1 MVLACGWAA
10 AVDAAA
16 RLARSPG
23 NQTTKEIS
31 MQLYQQ
37 YSVNFYSDGSDT
49 LTFKLTDPPLNLDIT
64 GSEASALEDAQFRPV
79 SNVVASPFLKEC
91 TLDGNEVTATF
102 SADLPEVDISQQKAK
117 YGLSFTLVF

>member
-1 MVLACGWAA
+1 MFTSSGANRTVHPARAKPTCRRALIAMVLACGWAA

-91 TLDGNEVTATF
+91 TL
-102 SADLPEVDISQQKAK
+102 
-117 YGLSFTLVF
+117 